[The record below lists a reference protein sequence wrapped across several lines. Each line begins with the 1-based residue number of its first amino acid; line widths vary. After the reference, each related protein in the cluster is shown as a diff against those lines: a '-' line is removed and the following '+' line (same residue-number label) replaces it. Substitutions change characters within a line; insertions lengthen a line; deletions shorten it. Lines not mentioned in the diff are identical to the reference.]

1 MKRLLIGSAV
11 AVLFIIGLWAVAVPE
26 EVLLSRIEQ
35 SLTRAGL
42 SVEIHGFKKGLL
54 YDFAAR
60 DIIIR
65 RSDAALL
72 TLNSLSGKIN
82 PLALFLLRLPLSFS
96 ADVAGGKM
104 SGAID
109 LLRAKSRGELRVD
122 DARMEDIPFF
132 AAIGIKGRGKV
143 YGDYKNENGIGKLKL
158 SVSGAQFENDSF
170 WGFPFPLT
178 AFSGVRG
185 AMDISGSRVRIIA
198 LSLEGKGIYARLKG
212 DIKGNKADLMAEVMR
227 DPAFVDTTGILP
239 LLENYRISPG
249 YYVVPL
255 KSSLPF

>member
-1 MKRLLIGSAV
+1 MPA
-11 AVLFIIGLWAVAVPE
+11 W
-26 EVLLSRIEQ
+26 
-35 SLTRAGL
+35 
-42 SVEIHGFKKGLL
+42 
-54 YDFAAR
+54 
-60 DIIIR
+60 
-65 RSDAALL
+65 
-72 TLNSLSGKIN
+72 KI
-82 PLALFLLRLPLSFS
+82 S
-96 ADVAGGKM
+96 
-104 SGAID
+104 
-109 LLRAKSRGELRVD
+109 
-122 DARMEDIPFF
+122 PFF

-227 DPAFVDTTGILP
+227 DPAFVDTTGIFTAARKLQDFSRALCCP
-239 LLENYRISPG
+239 AKKQPA
-249 YYVVPL
+249 
-255 KSSLPF
+255 F

>member
-82 PLALFLLRLPLSFS
+82 PLALFLLRLPFPS
-96 ADVAGGKM
+96 A
-104 SGAID
+104 
-109 LLRAKSRGELRVD
+109 
-122 DARMEDIPFF
+122 P
-132 AAIGIKGRGKV
+132 
-143 YGDYKNENGIGKLKL
+143 
-158 SVSGAQFENDSF
+158 
-170 WGFPFPLT
+170 T
-178 AFSGVRG
+178 
-185 AMDISGSRVRIIA
+185 
-198 LSLEGKGIYARLKG
+198 
-212 DIKGNKADLMAEVMR
+212 
-227 DPAFVDTTGILP
+227 
-239 LLENYRISPG
+239 
-249 YYVVPL
+249 
-255 KSSLPF
+255 